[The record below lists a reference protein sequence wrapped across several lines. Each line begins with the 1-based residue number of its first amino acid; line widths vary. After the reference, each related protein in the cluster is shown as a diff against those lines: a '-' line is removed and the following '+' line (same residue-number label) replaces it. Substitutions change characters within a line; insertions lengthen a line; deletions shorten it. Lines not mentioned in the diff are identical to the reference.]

1 MLQTPPVGRAVR
13 HCSALLHRKQS
24 VVCRLLFS
32 RAGGPDQS
40 PGGYFLDEFR
50 SWSKSGKQ
58 EPVVLPWCEFCG
70 GDWETDVRT
79 AAGRWASP
87 VPLARP
93 ICDQIF
99 LGQRRRA
106 RQNWWFSGD
115 AACFCLTR
123 FRTLSGNIGR
133 ARGPGFSACV
143 CVWVRDATFRKM
155 TNQNQTDTNEMA
167 TTETKYRTDLHSAE
181 KYEY

>member
-13 HCSALLHRKQS
+13 HCIALLHRKQS

-32 RAGGPDQS
+32 RAGRPDQS
-40 PGGYFLDEFR
+40 PGGYFLDELR
-50 SWSKSGKQ
+50 SWSKSGNQ
-58 EPVVLPWCEFCG
+58 EPVVLPWCKFCG

-99 LGQRRRA
+99 FGQRRRA
-106 RQNWWFSGD
+106 RQSWWFSGD
-115 AACFCLTR
+115 AACFVWPVSEHCKAISDVREDQGVDYDGEKRRGDLMTHVVQSDENTTA
-123 FRTLSGNIGR
+123 FFDEGR
-133 ARGPGFSACV
+133 Y
-143 CVWVRDATFRKM
+143 VRVPR
-155 TNQNQTDTNEMA
+155 EVPV
-167 TTETKYRTDLHSAE
+167 E
-181 KYEY
+181 